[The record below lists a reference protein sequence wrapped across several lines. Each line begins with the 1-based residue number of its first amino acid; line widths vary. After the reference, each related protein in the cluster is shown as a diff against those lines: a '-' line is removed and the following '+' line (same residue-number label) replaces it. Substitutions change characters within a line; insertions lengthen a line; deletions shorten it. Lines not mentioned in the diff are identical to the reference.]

1 MPKFSDFFRKLPG
14 RRQTGPPG
22 AFGRLGKNPA
32 GGEEMFVQSDK
43 NCQKQVLSWK
53 KPLDK
58 IMSRAIIQTTIL
70 STLAMKRDDGEKAVP
85 FLLTESRRMV

>member
-1 MPKFSDFFRKLPG
+1 
-14 RRQTGPPG
+14 
-22 AFGRLGKNPA
+22 
-32 GGEEMFVQSDK
+32 MFVQSDK

-85 FLLTESRRMV
+85 FLLTESRRMVRAGGWMFRILAPERLV

>member
-1 MPKFSDFFRKLPG
+1 
-14 RRQTGPPG
+14 
-22 AFGRLGKNPA
+22 
-32 GGEEMFVQSDK
+32 MFVQSDK

-70 STLAMKRDDGEKAVP
+70 STLAMKRKDEEKAVP